1 MTNLGQSIVVL
12 GDIEAH
18 DDLVIE
24 GRVKGHVRGDNAA
37 ITVREG
43 ATITGDIVARAIVV
57 AGQVTGTLTAREHV
71 ELSATA
77 NVKARIISSGFI
89 LCDGAVFNGAV
100 HPQQLEAPAALVQKF
115 REGENGDA
123 RAPEPVAAGAGKSA
137 KPRTA

>member
-24 GRVKGHVRGDNAA
+24 GRVKGHVRSEQAA

-57 AGQVTGTLTAREHV
+57 AGQVTGTLTATERV
-71 ELSATA
+71 EISETA
-77 NVKARIISSGFI
+77 NVRARIISSGFV
-89 LCDGAVFNGAV
+89 LRDGAVFNGAV
-100 HPQQLEAPAALVQKF
+100 HPQRVEPASSVVQ
-115 REGENGDA
+115 RYRDA
-123 RAPEPVAAGAGKSA
+123 EAAGSA
-137 KPRTA
+137 AAPTRAIPTSTMS